1 MMTNRENK
9 YGGDLFSHA
18 DVDFRNK
25 TFPDMMTQPV
35 MISCF

>member
-1 MMTNRENK
+1 MSTAMMTNRENK

-25 TFPDMMTQPV
+25 T
-35 MISCF
+35 